1 MKKITCFVLAII
13 LAFSMAACTKSSADA
28 PAADTNNVTG
38 KEKDFTIVY
47 VGGETSSPWYLQVE
61 KGMNEWA
68 KSTGMNGSFRGTA
81 SSDPTEAVSL
91 IKDLTA
97 QKVDA
102 ILVGVDCQDAVE
114 PALADARAAGILVVS
129 TEGTGMTNIDFD
141 VEPCNNS
148 YYGQYMMQQL
158 AEMMGKK
165 GTYVVMVGDLTSTSH
180 NAWADAAIEYQKEK
194 YPDMTLIDER
204 LESQVNA
211 EVAYEKAKEI
221 LKKYPD
227 LGGIL
232 GCSSFCPLGS
242 AKAVAELG
250 LDTKV
255 FGNGTML
262 TCEAALRDHTLQAIT
277 FWDPA
282 LTAQAMANL
291 AVMVLENGKD
301 AVKDGVDLG
310 CEGYTSVV
318 MDAERSN
325 VLYGAALVYGTLEN
339 FEEYPF

>member
-13 LAFSMAACTKSSADA
+13 LAFSMAACAKSSADA

-148 YYGQYMMQQL
+148 YYGRFQ
-158 AEMMGKK
+158 
-165 GTYVVMVGDLTSTSH
+165 SH
-180 NAWADAAIEYQKEK
+180 HIH
-194 YPDMTLIDER
+194 
-204 LESQVNA
+204 
-211 EVAYEKAKEI
+211 
-221 LKKYPD
+221 
-227 LGGIL
+227 
-232 GCSSFCPLGS
+232 
-242 AKAVAELG
+242 
-250 LDTKV
+250 KV
-255 FGNGTML
+255 FGDSFAL
-262 TCEAALRDHTLQAIT
+262 TPFFCGYAAICTAAVDYTYNRAFEFFSLFHEPERFSVALRTRTAEMTFHT
-277 FWDPA
+277 FF
-282 LTAQAMANL
+282 
-291 AVMVLENGKD
+291 NGISAFHCNCGYGRTVQHTYAADYGCVVRKSSV
-301 AVKDGVDLG
+301 AVKLDKIVKNIVYII
-310 CEGYTSVV
+310 C
-318 MDAERSN
+318 AESSFRISCRHYSFIC
-325 VLYGAALVYGTLEN
+325 VHVIS
-339 FEEYPF
+339 PFPQFYSF